1 MVLFDLLKM
10 TKAKLILL
18 AIFLI
23 TLTPSYFDLSCI
35 EGYCQVG
42 KEVCACGFLPVEFFV
57 TFTWMYVFAC
67 ATVEVAELIKK
78 QLTKHKNN

>member
-35 EGYCQVG
+35 EGYCAVG
-42 KEVCACGFLPVEFFV
+42 KEICSCGFLPIEFFV
-57 TFTWMYVFAC
+57 TFIWMYVFAC
-67 ATVEVAELIKK
+67 AIVEIAELIKK
-78 QLTKHKNN
+78 QIK